1 MKTKTASL
9 KVTLMAAL
17 VTIGLVGGVGAFSA
31 TARASVSPDSATTG
45 ARFVQH
51 SESATPTTTVPS
63 TATDSGG
70 LIIDGPLR
78 SECLAPNVV
87 GSGLGALQTA
97 VTKFDNLTDTSVS
110 CISTYLNGATNWS
123 TWEHPW
129 VAKTQFGYT
138 SWVAE
143 DPQSRQLVLQVDLI
157 PNNLKNV
164 RNPLSWESSCAA
176 GNFSAHATVLGTS
189 LVTAGLANSVIR
201 LGAEMNGTWESDYL
215 GSTSTEQQLWVRCF
229 RNEVT
234 GLRRAVGQ
242 HFLIDWN
249 PNPCTNDPAYS
260 RFYPGN
266 AYVNIIGL
274 DLFDVSCSAP
284 ATKYSFTRL
293 ADEPG
298 GLAGIQTFAS
308 AHRKPMSLPEWGLV
322 TSPAGDDPA
331 FVDGIGAA
339 VDGKDY
345 AFETYFDGSGVR
357 IKVLPLGSRT
367 PLSLTAFQRWFS
379 GGTKR
384 AVAHS

>member
-17 VTIGLVGGVGAFSA
+17 VTVGLVGGVGAFASV
-31 TARASVSPDSATTG
+31 ARASVSPSSTSPG
-45 ARFVQH
+45 ARLNLH
-51 SESATPTTTVPS
+51 SKSATPTTTMPPAS
-63 TATDSGG
+63 SDGGG
-70 LIIDGPLR
+70 LIIDGPSR

-97 VTKFDNLTDTSVS
+97 ITKFDNLTDTSVS

-129 VAKTQFGYT
+129 VAKSQFGYT
-138 SWVAE
+138 AWVAA

-164 RNPLSWESSCAA
+164 QNPLSWELSCAA
-176 GNFSAHATVLGTS
+176 GDFNSRATVLGTS
-189 LVTAGLANSVIR
+189 LVAAGLEHSVIR
-201 LGAEMNGTWESDYL
+201 LGAEMNGTWEADYV
-215 GSTSTEQQLWVRCF
+215 GSTSIEQQLWVRCF

-249 PNPCTNDPAYS
+249 PNPCTSDPDYS

-293 ADEPG
+293 SDEPG

-322 TSPAGDDPA
+322 RTPAGDDPA
-331 FVDGIGAA
+331 FVDGIGAS

-367 PLSLTAFQRWFS
+367 PLSLTAFQRWFG

-384 AVAHS
+384 AVANS